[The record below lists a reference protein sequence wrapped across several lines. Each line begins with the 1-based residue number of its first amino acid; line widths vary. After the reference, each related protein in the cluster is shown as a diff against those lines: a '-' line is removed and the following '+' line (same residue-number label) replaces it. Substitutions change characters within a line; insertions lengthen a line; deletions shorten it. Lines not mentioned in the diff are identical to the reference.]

1 MKSVRIGIA
10 GLGTVGSGVARILV
24 ENKDKIRKHIGFDL
38 ELKRIATLDKSQLAP
53 IGIDHLITDDL
64 NSLLDD
70 DIDIVVETIGG
81 IETAKNFIESALAG
95 KGVVTANKAL
105 LAQYG
110 IDLIKTARK
119 YHTELAFEAA
129 VAGGIPIIRV
139 IKDGLSSDKILS
151 IRGIVNGTANFVL
164 SRMLS
169 EKQEF
174 DDALNFARKSGF
186 AERDPSFDVDG
197 IDSAHKAAIIAL
209 VAFGYPAGFSDVW
222 YEGIRKITYQD
233 LKIAYDLGYKIK
245 LIATAKKQDGL
256 LDIRV
261 HPEMIKM
268 NDFLAK
274 TDGVYNAITVRGKY
288 SGKTTYVGKGAG
300 SLPTAN
306 SIVADIMDMAKRMRY
321 EGFGT
326 VFPSGFDKLGS
337 FELKKKESL
346 KLKYYLRF
354 SAVDKPS
361 VLSAISGILGENDI
375 SIHSM
380 IQIGRSGNGF
390 VPLIIMTHSSDENSI
405 RRALSRIDALNVIAK
420 PTVLIR
426 IAEDE

>member
-1 MKSVRIGIA
+1 
-10 GLGTVGSGVARILV
+10 
-24 ENKDKIRKHIGFDL
+24 
-38 ELKRIATLDKSQLAP
+38 
-53 IGIDHLITDDL
+53 
-64 NSLLDD
+64 
-70 DIDIVVETIGG
+70 
-81 IETAKNFIESALAG
+81 
-95 KGVVTANKAL
+95 VTANKAL

-110 IDLIKTARK
+110 IDLIKTARR

-151 IRGIVNGTANFVL
+151 VRGIVNGTANFVL

-186 AERDPSFDVDG
+186 AERDPSFDIDG

-209 VAFGYPAGFSDVW
+209 VAFGYPVEFSDVW
-222 YEGIRKITYQD
+222 YEGIKKITYQD

-245 LIATAKKQDGL
+245 LIAAAKKRDGL

-274 TDGVYNAITVRGKY
+274 TDGIYNAITVRGKY
-288 SGKTTYVGKGAG
+288 SGRTTYVGKGAG

-326 VFPSGFDKLGS
+326 VFPSGFDKLGN
-337 FELKKKESL
+337 FELKKRESL

-354 SAVDKPS
+354 SAVDEPS

-390 VPLIIMTHSSDENSI
+390 VPLIMPLIIMTHLSDESSVQ
-405 RRALSRIDALNVIAK
+405 RALSRIDALNVIAK